1 MTGCDKAVALG
12 QGLFFQ
18 SYYVHLSCH
27 LCFFYHDM
35 ASFVRFFFFSLSVT
49 PTAREKGANPLN
61 LQAFLHSFC
70 LKCNLI
76 FM

>member
-18 SYYVHLSCH
+18 SYSVHLSRH
-27 LCFFYHDM
+27 LCFFYPDM
-35 ASFVRFFFFSLSVT
+35 TSFVRFFFFSLSVT

-61 LQAFLHSFC
+61 LQEFLH
-70 LKCNLI
+70 
-76 FM
+76 